1 MHIYVCNNT
10 GIDIPWRAM
19 SNCVFVLSFR
29 CMWFFPLRLNAG
41 EHTLTYPLNTCDQV
55 NAVDEP
61 PTPPAD
67 PSPGPSSRAT
77 TPQAVSSPS
86 SPSRAPS
93 LPSSPVDSEPF
104 HWPDVHQ
111 LCSRYTG
118 PRSGPG
124 AGPPPVGR
132 SCSVPERMLELCT
145 GGPGRPPWS
154 PTATQPLTPR
164 PPWDSAE
171 GQWGGGA
178 QRRGSPTREGG
189 GSRPGPRLLCRWGSL
204 DSVPA
209 AASRPLHELQ
219 NLQDPVRPGHGTLPA
234 QHKVKEW
241 TTAGSDVCLKEAQHG
256 VFKRPA
262 APHGNKKTES
272 RIVRNLRE
280 KFQSLGSG
288 S

>member
-1 MHIYVCNNT
+1 
-10 GIDIPWRAM
+10 M

-29 CMWFFPLRLNAG
+29 CMWFLLLRMNAG
-41 EHTLTYPLNTCDQV
+41 EHNLTYPLNTCDQV
-55 NAVDEP
+55 NAVGEP
-61 PTPPAD
+61 PTPTSD

-86 SPSRAPS
+86 SSPSR

-118 PRSGPG
+118 PGPG
-124 AGPPPVGR
+124 PAGHPPVGR

-145 GGPGRPPWS
+145 DGPGRLPWK
-154 PTATQPLTPR
+154 PTATQPHPHH

-171 GQWGGGA
+171 SQWGGGS
-178 QRRGSPTREGG
+178 QRRGGPTATEDG
-189 GSRPGPRLLCRWGSL
+189 GSQPGPRLLCRWSSL

-234 QHKVKEW
+234 QHKVKEL
-241 TTAGSDVCLKEAQHG
+241 TTAGSDVCLTEAQHG
-256 VFKRPA
+256 VSKRPA
-262 APHGNKKTES
+262 ALHGNKKMES